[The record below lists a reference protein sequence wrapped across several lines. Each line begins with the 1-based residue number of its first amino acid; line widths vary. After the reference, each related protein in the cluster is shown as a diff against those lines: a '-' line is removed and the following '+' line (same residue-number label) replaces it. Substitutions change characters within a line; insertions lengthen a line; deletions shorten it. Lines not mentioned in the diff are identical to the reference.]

1 MNDEPNEVVNE
12 IETVIDDNKQ
22 DTKNVKTKSDECL
35 ELKNIKYKT
44 MLMNGSTMA
53 ETKTSSDMDNLEK
66 FLETEMSQNKSEPW
80 CKLDKT
86 MKTRKLL
93 VFVELYKEKH
103 DLTTDETDILIRF
116 LKDCLSKKRLSRV
129 KDVTYDKET
138 GVVKDIPA
146 LLFNKSTKHFT
157 LKNTEKRVSTL
168 KSLPTKKIS
177 ITKTSK
183 KKDSIRSIDSIENLD
198 D

>member
-1 MNDEPNEVVNE
+1 MNDEANEVVNK

-80 CKLDKT
+80 CKLNKT
-86 MKTRKLL
+86 IKTRKLL

-103 DLTTDETDILIRF
+103 DLTTDESNILIRF

-146 LLFNKSTKHFT
+146 LLFNKSTKRFT

>member
-1 MNDEPNEVVNE
+1 MNDEPKEVVNKT
-12 IETVIDDNKQ
+12 ETVINDNKE
-22 DTKNVKTKSDECL
+22 DTKSLKNKPDECL
-35 ELKNIKYKT
+35 ALKNIKYKT
-44 MLMNGSTMA
+44 MLMNGSTMV

-66 FLETEMSQNKSEPW
+66 FLETEMTQNKSEPW

-103 DLTTDETDILIRF
+103 ELTSDETNILIRF

-146 LLFNKSTKHFT
+146 LVFNKSTKHFT